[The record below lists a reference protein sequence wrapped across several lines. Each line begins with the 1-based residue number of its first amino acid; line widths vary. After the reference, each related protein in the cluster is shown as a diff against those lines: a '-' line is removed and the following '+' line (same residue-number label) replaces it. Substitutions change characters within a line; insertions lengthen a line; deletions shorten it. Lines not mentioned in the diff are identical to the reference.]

1 MGFKKDVALKFVK
14 NSELSEKVY
23 KAASSAKKLD
33 ERLKDLSNITE
44 QVAKGANEQ
53 SSAVDS
59 TNSVTERLSQ
69 SINGVVKNAES

>member
-1 MGFKKDVALKFVK
+1 
-14 NSELSEKVY
+14 
-23 KAASSAKKLD
+23 
-33 ERLKDLSNITE
+33 LSNITE

-69 SINGVVKNAES
+69 SINGVVKNAEKLKELAGQSKKSLKIWLL